1 VTSPRVTFDRARVD
15 EFLRMLEMMAA
26 GNTRGRLSISERHDE
41 LDAIAH
47 GVNVLVGELGW
58 AAARLLEAQ
67 EERAVSAERAN
78 VSKNIL
84 LRNVSHE
91 VRTPITA
98 MLAIADVLALSE
110 TGPEDRPD
118 LLRRLRTNGQ
128 AVLRLLE
135 DLLDLARVDAQK
147 IALALEAV
155 PLVECVSDALA
166 TLEIDAR
173 AKGLE
178 MRLDTSAD
186 AIGAICTD
194 RYRLRQILVN
204 LVANAIKFTESG
216 RIVVT
221 VAVSDGDDACT
232 IEVCDTGIGIAPDQ
246 QAQLFEPFGQANAS
260 IARVYGGVGLGL
272 ALSRRLAEQLGG
284 SLVLVRSAPGEG
296 ATLASAHDG
305 AEAMS
310 LTVSGTFDVILMDIH
325 LPAVDGLQA
334 TRLLRAQ
341 GCRVPILALT
351 ANPSAWHHTQALE
364 AGCDDCLSKPFKIAD
379 VSARVRVAMQRS

>member
-1 VTSPRVTFDRARVD
+1 
-15 EFLRMLEMMAA
+15 
-26 GNTRGRLSISERHDE
+26 
-41 LDAIAH
+41 
-47 GVNVLVGELGW
+47 
-58 AAARLLEAQ
+58 
-67 EERAVSAERAN
+67 
-78 VSKNIL
+78 
-84 LRNVSHE
+84 
-91 VRTPITA
+91 
-98 MLAIADVLALSE
+98 
-110 TGPEDRPD
+110 
-118 LLRRLRTNGQ
+118 
-128 AVLRLLE
+128 
-135 DLLDLARVDAQK
+135 
-147 IALALEAV
+147 
-155 PLVECVSDALA
+155 VSDALA

-296 ATLASAHDG
+296 ATFRLTLRNLQAPQSAESAVTAAPDGQPSGALSGVRILLAEDHPELHSATRRFLEHAGARVASAHDG